1 MRSPQADA
9 FCERL
14 LSIALLYGCKR
25 SKINEQIGRN
35 AHGNMGKPRSPPTAP
50 DWKQRAFLLQELHSL
65 GWIEGENL
73 NVEYRWASGQ
83 SDRGADLAAELIG
96 PNVDVIVVDSRSLIR
111 AVQQATATVPILMI
125 SVDDPVAEGFIRGLA
140 QPGGNIT
147 GVDSSFVPELGGKLL
162 EILKGGGSGGHP
174 HRRADPAGCSIL

>member
-1 MRSPQADA
+1 
-9 FCERL
+9 
-14 LSIALLYGCKR
+14 
-25 SKINEQIGRN
+25 
-35 AHGNMGKPRSPPTAP
+35 MGKPRSPPTAP